1 MEKTMLKI
9 EVHNVGDGQYETML
23 YIAGPVTDVLQCTC
37 EAMYK
42 LNEQVDKCI
51 SDDMPKNFFWN
62 TIVACVGERM
72 LRESEK

>member
-1 MEKTMLKI
+1 MQKTMLKI
-9 EVHNVGDGQYETML
+9 EVNEIGDGNYETML

-42 LNEQVDKCI
+42 LNEQVDRCKPN
-51 SDDMPKNFFWN
+51 DMLKNFFWN

-72 LRESEK
+72 LKESER

>member
-9 EVHNVGDGQYETML
+9 EVNERGDGEYETML

-37 EAMYK
+37 EALYK
-42 LNEQVDKCI
+42 LDEQVDRCKPN
-51 SDDMPKNFFWN
+51 DMPKHFFWN

-72 LRESEK
+72 LKESER